1 MKTAAKMAVL
11 AAAALV
17 ALILGV
23 GVGSVFISPDEVCA
37 ILAHFFFGTALP
49 ESIDPVYP
57 SLVFNMRLPRVLM
70 AFLTG
75 AGLAVSG
82 TVMQAVLR
90 NPLASPFGLGVS
102 AGAGL
107 GAALVIVA
115 GVSSGLLGA
124 FLLPSVSLCFAL
136 VTVVLV
142 VGWLAAPH
150 VLDWATHTWYT
161 VVRNRDLS
169 ASSGPAASSV
179 AASSEA
185 AAAPAASS
193 EARPA
198 SSEPAAAPA
207 NAIIEGSWGV
217 LDTAAARDEASLRA
231 AAQELARQG
240 AAYAVVTLKDSSGQ
254 ILYPSALPAAAGSI
268 EGASLDPSLIASVLK
283 ENGLVPVAKLAAF
296 RDPAA
301 ARANRGMA
309 IGYTGQEYLWLD
321 NKASAGG
328 NPWLNPYSDEAVQF
342 IGDLIGE
349 VQSMGFDNV
358 LLENVQFP
366 LAQNGKQDFG
376 STGGRDRSAQLAA
389 DIALWDARFSGSV
402 TLWYGYSLAQV
413 TDGAA
418 TEGAKAAALG
428 VKNLVV
434 EVPAKQTME
443 EAARNA
449 LSDALAASGVEHTVF
464 WDDAAGLFR

>member
-1 MKTAAKMAVL
+1 MARYPKRQKVKRYRRSFYTREMRLKKGIGIAVLVVAVL
-11 AAAALV
+11 AAAWV
-17 ALILGV
+17 
-23 GVGSVFISPDEVCA
+23 
-37 ILAHFFFGTALP
+37 
-49 ESIDPVYP
+49 
-57 SLVFNMRLPRVLM
+57 
-70 AFLTG
+70 
-75 AGLAVSG
+75 
-82 TVMQAVLR
+82 
-90 NPLASPFGLGVS
+90 
-102 AGAGL
+102 
-107 GAALVIVA
+107 
-115 GVSSGLLGA
+115 
-124 FLLPSVSLCFAL
+124 
-136 VTVVLV
+136 
-142 VGWLAAPH
+142 AAPH

-169 ASSGPAASSV
+169 ASSEPAASSV

-185 AAAPAASS
+185 AAEPAASS
-193 EARPA
+193 EVQPA
-198 SSEPAAAPA
+198 SSEPVVPA

-217 LDTAAARDEASLRA
+217 LDTAAAQDEASLRA

-254 ILYPSALPAAAGSI
+254 ILYPSALPAAAGGI
-268 EGASLDPSLIASVLK
+268 GGASLDPSLIASVLK

-349 VQSMGFDNV
+349 VQSMGFDHV

-418 TEGAKAAALG
+418 TVGGKADALG

-434 EVPAKQTME
+434 EVPAKQTMDD
-443 EAARNA
+443 AARNA

>member
-1 MKTAAKMAVL
+1 MAKYKKVKRYHRSFYSPGMWAKKVVGIVV
-11 AAAALV
+11 LV
-17 ALILGV
+17 A
-23 GVGSVFISPDEVCA
+23 
-37 ILAHFFFGTALP
+37 
-49 ESIDPVYP
+49 
-57 SLVFNMRLPRVLM
+57 
-70 AFLTG
+70 
-75 AGLAVSG
+75 
-82 TVMQAVLR
+82 
-90 NPLASPFGLGVS
+90 
-102 AGAGL
+102 
-107 GAALVIVA
+107 
-115 GVSSGLLGA
+115 
-124 FLLPSVSLCFAL
+124 
-136 VTVVLV
+136 VVLV

-169 ASSGPAASSV
+169 ASSETTASSAAASSEVTAEPAASSKV
-179 AASSEA
+179 RADSEPGTEP
-185 AAAPAASS
+185 AAPAGV
-193 EARPA
+193 
-198 SSEPAAAPA
+198 
-207 NAIIEGSWGV
+207 IIEGSWGV
-217 LDTAAARDEASLRA
+217 LDTAAAQDEASLRA

-268 EGASLDPSLIASVLK
+268 EGAFLDPSLIASVLK

-349 VQSMGFDNV
+349 VQSMGFDHV

-376 STGGRDRSAQLAA
+376 STGGRGRSAQLAA

-418 TEGAKAAALG
+418 TVGGKADALG

-434 EVPAKQTME
+434 EVPAKQTMD

-464 WDDAAGLFR
+464 WDDAAGLLR

>member
-1 MKTAAKMAVL
+1 
-11 AAAALV
+11 
-17 ALILGV
+17 
-23 GVGSVFISPDEVCA
+23 
-37 ILAHFFFGTALP
+37 
-49 ESIDPVYP
+49 
-57 SLVFNMRLPRVLM
+57 MR
-70 AFLTG
+70 
-75 AGLAVSG
+75 
-82 TVMQAVLR
+82 
-90 NPLASPFGLGVS
+90 
-102 AGAGL
+102 
-107 GAALVIVA
+107 
-115 GVSSGLLGA
+115 
-124 FLLPSVSLCFAL
+124 
-136 VTVVLV
+136 
-142 VGWLAAPH
+142 
-150 VLDWATHTWYT
+150 
-161 VVRNRDLS
+161 
-169 ASSGPAASSV
+169 AAS
-179 AASSEA
+179 
-185 AAAPAASS
+185 
-193 EARPA
+193 
-198 SSEPAAAPA
+198 
-207 NAIIEGSWGV
+207 
-217 LDTAAARDEASLRA
+217 
-231 AAQELARQG
+231 QELARQG

-268 EGASLDPSLIASVLK
+268 EGAFLDPSLIASVLK

-301 ARANRGMA
+301 ARDNRGMA

-349 VQSMGFDNV
+349 VQSMGFDHV

-376 STGGRDRSAQLAA
+376 STGGRGRSAQLAA

-418 TEGAKAAALG
+418 TVGGKADALG

-434 EVPAKQTME
+434 EVPAKQTMD

-464 WDDAAGLFR
+464 WDDAAGLLR

>member
-1 MKTAAKMAVL
+1 MRSIGASGQRDGISARSNVVLPLPRPPVSSKWRLPLARKERRIEL
-11 AAAALV
+11 AAGLYTGITV
-17 ALILGV
+17 SLIPFHKIAG
-23 GVGSVFISPDEVCA
+23 FI
-37 ILAHFFFGTALP
+37 
-49 ESIDPVYP
+49 
-57 SLVFNMRLPRVLM
+57 R
-70 AFLTG
+70 
-75 AGLAVSG
+75 
-82 TVMQAVLR
+82 Q
-90 NPLASPFGLGVS
+90 
-102 AGAGL
+102 
-107 GAALVIVA
+107 GAA
-115 GVSSGLLGA
+115 
-124 FLLPSVSLCFAL
+124 
-136 VTVVLV
+136 
-142 VGWLAAPH
+142 
-150 VLDWATHTWYT
+150 
-161 VVRNRDLS
+161 
-169 ASSGPAASSV
+169 
-179 AASSEA
+179 
-185 AAAPAASS
+185 
-193 EARPA
+193 
-198 SSEPAAAPA
+198 PAAAPA

-283 ENGLVPVAKLAAF
+283 ENGLVPVGKLAAF

-349 VQSMGFDNV
+349 VQSMGFDHV

-366 LAQNGKQDFG
+366 LAQNSKQDFG

-418 TEGAKAAALG
+418 TVGGKADALG
-428 VKNLVV
+428 VKNLIV
-434 EVPAKQTME
+434 EVPAKQTMD